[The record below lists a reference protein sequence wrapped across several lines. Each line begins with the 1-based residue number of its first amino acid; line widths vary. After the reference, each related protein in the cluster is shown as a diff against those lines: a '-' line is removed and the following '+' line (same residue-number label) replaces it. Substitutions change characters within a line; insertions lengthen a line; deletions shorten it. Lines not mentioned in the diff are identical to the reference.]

1 LIFITEQSVSKLES
15 FKNKIEL
22 IDKNKI
28 KPFLKYVIEKYGKDF
43 IKLYD

>member
-1 LIFITEQSVSKLES
+1 VVQSVSKLES

-28 KPFLKYVIEKYGKDF
+28 KLFLKYVIEKYVKDF
-43 IKLYD
+43 IRLYD